1 MAKRKEKPTH
11 IYRVELTDEQY
22 NLNNSTNMSYKE
34 DWFEKELAQD
44 WSDYSGG
51 PYHKKFWR
59 GTITWELVEERVE
72 GDKKDS

>member
-11 IYRVELTDEQY
+11 IYRVEVVDEQY
-22 NLNNSTNMSYKE
+22 PLNNSTNSCHDKK
-34 DWFEKELAQD
+34 WFDKKLKDD
-44 WSDYSGG
+44 WSKYLGG